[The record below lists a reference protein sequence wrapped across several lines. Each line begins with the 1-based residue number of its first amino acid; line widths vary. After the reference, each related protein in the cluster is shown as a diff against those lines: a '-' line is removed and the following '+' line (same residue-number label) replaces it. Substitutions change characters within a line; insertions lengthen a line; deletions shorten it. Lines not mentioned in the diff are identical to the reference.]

1 MTSPHTSQEVA
12 YHTPFQLYK
21 SYPFLKPQ
29 IQSQLLLKAFPD
41 HSNCADRAY
50 YFREPLWL
58 ALCLCFH
65 VPSTQFLHH
74 NVSHSIR
81 LPFGTESDWIKAES
95 LVCLAA
101 CCSAI
106 ASLAGSVLAGS
117 VLAKPVPP
125 HGLVL
130 GLVLHTSPPPTP
142 VLQEMPIPVSAR
154 DIEANE
160 RVKKCKDQK
169 NRILGGKEM
178 TGNSSQ
184 GLVGIFL
191 QN

>member
-50 YFREPLWL
+50 YFREPLRL

-81 LPFGTESDWIKAES
+81 LPFGTKSDWIKAES

-106 ASLAGSVLAGS
+106 ASLAGSVLP
-117 VLAKPVPP
+117 KPVPP

-142 VLQEMPIPVSAR
+142 VLPEMPIPVSAR

-160 RVKKCKDQK
+160 RVKKMQRSKEQ
-169 NRILGGKEM
+169 NLGRQRNDWK
-178 TGNSSQ
+178 
-184 GLVGIFL
+184 L
-191 QN
+191 